1 MAPWIVAVLVASIT
15 PAVQLPDCG
24 LELSAD
30 AAHALLAQH
39 APLVLIAPGERAWPA
54 SVAWALARG
63 PIPDGA
69 RSFPSLAEWL
79 RMEVSAG
86 TAGEGVPSPVRGPR
100 PRPTPE
106 AWPGSRSPLDWVVYG
121 HAYGAEDG
129 GVLLQYWFYYPFN
142 DFYTLGDHEGDW
154 EHVTVRLGPDL
165 GPLGAWYAQ
174 HDENAP
180 GEWSGWSALER
191 EGDHPVVLSAR
202 GSHASFPEP
211 VDGLDVTCPGRDPA
225 GAAARGC
232 AVWRSWDASAGGV
245 VDVGTRA
252 HPEPRAE
259 FLRWPGRWGA
269 RTHVAQ
275 LGGSPPGP
283 AHQPGWCSAGLPG
296 LRAAP
301 AGAWRL
307 EAVARK
313 GPPADEGA
321 PAAEG
326 SPARHRIT
334 TDGR

>member
-1 MAPWIVAVLVASIT
+1 MAPWIVAVLVASVA
-15 PAVQLPDCG
+15 PAVQPPDCG

-30 AAHALLAQH
+30 AAHALLARH

-79 RMEVSAG
+79 RMDAG
-86 TAGEGVPSPVRGPR
+86 AGVAAEGFPAPRRPR

-142 DFYTLGDHEGDW
+142 DFHAVGDHEGDW

-165 GPLGAWYAQ
+165 GALGAWYAQ
-174 HDENAP
+174 HDANAP
-180 GEWSGWSALER
+180 GEWSRWTELER
-191 EGDHPVVLSAR
+191 EGDHPVVLAAR
-202 GSHASFPEP
+202 GSHASYPEP
-211 VDGLDVTCPGRDPA
+211 VSGLDETSPDRAPA
-225 GAAARGC
+225 LAAERGC
-232 AVWRSWDASAGGV
+232 AVWRTWDASTGGLV
-245 VDVGTRA
+245 EVGTRERPGPGA
-252 HPEPRAE
+252 A

-269 RTHVAQ
+269 RTHFAQ
-275 LGGSPPGP
+275 LGSSPPGP
-283 AHQPGWCSAGLPG
+283 AHQPGWCSAGIPG
-296 LRAAP
+296 TALAP
-301 AGAWRL
+301 RGAWPL
-307 EAVARK
+307 QAMAQD
-313 GPPADEGA
+313 GPPADGGA
-321 PAAEG
+321 EAAER
-326 SPARHRIT
+326 SPGRHAIP